1 MGKKAVK
8 RAVRAAGPNISKK
21 EMKRIVNAAGG
32 NVKQAVNQ
40 ISRAGANLSSG
51 TTNMLIRQAE
61 QAPIF
66 RPVNYGTSKLA
77 QAIQSMVPTRK
88 PPGVVMRAGSMQSPI
103 STIASP
109 GFNPGGR
116 TDKNRM
122 IAGTVLRP
130 NGSIAVRPMQATA
143 PAAPAAPPP
152 LSTATVPTD
161 PVPTD
166 TGDEF
171 DYGNDFDWSSLFGDL
186 FDYGSMFDDLQTD
199 MMGMFEDLS
208 SKFDVKDPIQLAA
221 LGKAYGGDLI
231 RARQRQRKTRPDY
244 LRNRMNNMAI
254 GGANAL
260 GSLAFGG
267 GVTI

>member
-8 RAVRAAGPNISKK
+8 KAIQAAGRNISKQ
-21 EMKRIVNAAGG
+21 EMKAITKAADG
-32 NVKQAVNQ
+32 NVKQAINQ
-40 ISRAGANLSSG
+40 ISKAGANLSSG

-66 RPVNYGTSKLA
+66 RPVDYGTSKLA
-77 QAIQSMVPTRK
+77 QAIQSMVPTRNV
-88 PPGVVMRAGSMQSPI
+88 PGVVMRAGSMQSPI
-103 STIASP
+103 DTIASP

-116 TDKNRM
+116 ADKNRM

-130 NGSIAVRPMQATA
+130 NGSIAVRPMQAAA
-143 PAAPAAPPP
+143 PAAPAVAPEV
-152 LSTATVPTD
+152 APTQ
-161 PVPTD
+161 PTD

-171 DYGNDFDWSSLFGDL
+171 DYSSLFGDIMSGMP
-186 FDYGSMFDDLQTD
+186 DYGSMFDDLQTQ
-199 MMGMFEDLS
+199 MMGMYEDLS

-231 RARQRQRKTRPDY
+231 RARQRQRKTRSDY

-254 GGANAL
+254 GGASAL
-260 GSLAFGG
+260 APMAFGG
-267 GVTI
+267 GLTI